1 MKIETKKAICG
12 SLSSLILAAI
22 ENEEIALDFLNKYK
36 SLLDLQNRDL
46 TNELVSNAIEL
57 FKHLKSHSVSHK
69 IMAAIQETIKIP
81 LLT

>member
-22 ENEEIALDFLNKYK
+22 EYEDIALDLVKKYK
-36 SLLDLQNRDL
+36 TLLEMQNRDL

-57 FKHLKSHSVSHK
+57 FKHLKTHAVSHK
-69 IMAAIQETIKIP
+69 IRLAIQETIEIP

>member
-22 ENEEIALDFLNKYK
+22 ENEDIALDLLNQYNK
-36 SLLDLQNRDL
+36 LLELQNRDL
-46 TNELVSNAIEL
+46 TNDLVSNAIEL
-57 FKHLKSHSVSHK
+57 FQHLKSHSVSHK
-69 IMAAIQETIKIP
+69 IMAGIQETIKIP